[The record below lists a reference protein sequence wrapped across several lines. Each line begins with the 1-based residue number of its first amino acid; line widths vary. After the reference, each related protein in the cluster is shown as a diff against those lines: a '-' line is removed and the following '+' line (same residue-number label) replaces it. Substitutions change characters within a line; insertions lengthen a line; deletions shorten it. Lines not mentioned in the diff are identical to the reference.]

1 MARSFSLFSVVEA
14 YAERGVA
21 PVDLGYAGHVATAS
35 FPEPSPADASVP
47 LLIVGVRL
55 IDPAARLD
63 LVTDLLVRPEG
74 IERDPVAIPE
84 NARRVD
90 GTGLWATP
98 GLIDL
103 QVHFRQPGFEY
114 KETIASGSAAA
125 LAGGICTVVVM
136 PNTQPR
142 LDTPEQVAF
151 ESAESRRVRGIDL
164 LVAAASTR
172 NIEGKEL
179 TDHAAL
185 KGAGAVAITDDGF
198 PVLDDDLMRGSLERC
213 AALDLL
219 FMQHAEDVRMTGH
232 APMTDSPVSVALG
245 VRGQSSDAEG
255 VMVER
260 DIRLARQTGA
270 RYHVL
275 HTSTARSM
283 AAVRAAKAE
292 GLPVSCEVSP
302 HHLLLT
308 YEACADGDP
317 NTKMNPPLRS
327 EYDRQALIAA
337 LADGTVD
344 AVATDHAPHGA
355 DEKAKGFADA
365 PFGVIGL
372 ETAFSALLS
381 FVHDGTI
388 TDTRAVALMTSGPAR
403 VLGRQGRLGT
413 LSEDAPAHL
422 TLIDPER
429 EWTVT
434 EEAMAGKSTN
444 SPFLGRS
451 FTGKVVGTVFHG
463 QLRYADGLRDAVP

>member
-1 MARSFSLFSVVEA
+1 MTALPAPAPLF
-14 YAERGVA
+14 
-21 PVDLGYAGHVATAS
+21 
-35 FPEPSPADASVP
+35 FK
-47 LLIVGVRL
+47 GVRL
-55 IDPAARLD
+55 IDPEAGLD
-63 LVTDLLVRPEG
+63 AVTDLLVTPDG
-74 IERDPVAIPE
+74 VQRDPTSVPDDAQ
-84 NARRVD
+84 RVD
-90 GTGLWATP
+90 GGGLWALP
-98 GLIDL
+98 GLVDI

-114 KETIASGSAAA
+114 KETIESGSAAA

-151 ESAESRRVRGIDL
+151 EADEARRVRGIDL
-164 LVAAASTR
+164 LVAAASTK
-172 NIEGKEL
+172 NLDGKAL

-185 KGAGAVAITDDGF
+185 KAAGAVAITDDGY
-198 PVLDDDLMRGSLERC
+198 PVLDDDLMRGSLQRC

-219 FMQHAEDVRMTGH
+219 FMQHAEDIRMTQH
-232 APMTDSPVSVALG
+232 APMTDSPISVALG

-255 VMVER
+255 VIVER
-260 DIRLARQTGA
+260 DIALTRETGA

-283 AAVRAAKAE
+283 AAIRAAKAE
-292 GLPVSCEVSP
+292 GLSVTCEVSP

-308 YEACADGDP
+308 YDACADGDP

-327 EYDRQALIAA
+327 EYDRQALVAA

-344 AVATDHAPHGA
+344 AVATDHAPHA
-355 DEKAKGFADA
+355 KDEKAKGFEDA

-388 TDTRAVALMTSGPAR
+388 TDTRAVELMTAGPAR
-403 VLGRQGRLGT
+403 VLGLQGRLGT
-413 LSEDAPAHL
+413 LSDDAPVHL
-422 TLIDPER
+422 TLVDPAR

-444 SPFLGRS
+444 SAFLGHV
-451 FTGKVVGTVFHG
+451 FKGKVVATVLHG
-463 QLRYADGLRDAVP
+463 ELRYNEGLA